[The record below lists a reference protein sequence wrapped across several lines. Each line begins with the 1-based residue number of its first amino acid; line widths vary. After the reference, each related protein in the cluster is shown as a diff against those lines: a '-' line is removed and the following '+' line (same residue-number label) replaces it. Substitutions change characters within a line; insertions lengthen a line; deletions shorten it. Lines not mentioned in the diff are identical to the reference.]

1 MKTED
6 QNPIDELFR
15 SELGSFTLPLTGT
28 VTAATIATVAA
39 KKGLFA
45 KLALLPVH
53 SAVTISVAATTLG
66 GIGYGSVKAY
76 QFFTKPTQVQQ
87 TIQPQPQIQQP
98 KTDTF
103 FMADSLQVLDETD
116 KSTENIEN
124 KNSHNNTTSQS
135 NTPHTTQE
143 IKVPANTSTLQAAET
158 NNLPVASQV
167 DATSDTVQTQK
178 AVVKK
183 VVYVQQPKVVVQ
195 DTVIKVVKKKKK

>member
-15 SELGSFTLPLTGT
+15 SELGSFTLPLTGIA
-28 VTAATIATVAA
+28 TAATIATVAA

-76 QFFTKPTQVQQ
+76 QYFTKPTEVQQ

-103 FMADSLQVLDETD
+103 FVADSLQVQEETD

-124 KNSHNNTTSQS
+124 NTTSQS
-135 NTPHTTQE
+135 NKPHSMQE
-143 IKVPANTSTLQAAET
+143 IKAPANTSTLQAAET
-158 NNLPVASQV
+158 NTLPITSHAVAE
-167 DATSDTVQTQK
+167 SDTVQTQK
-178 AVVKK
+178 TVVKK